1 MLRPFTWRAV
11 WFIASRPLF
20 LRQEFTC
27 PVSKAL
33 AFEPCCLTPWSL
45 GGALDLDLSEAG
57 PGDDRKSPGNLEM
70 LMRYENLFGGTLG
83 DSYGM
88 WEIMG

>member
-1 MLRPFTWRAV
+1 VA
-11 WFIASRPLF
+11 
-20 LRQEFTC
+20 
-27 PVSKAL
+27 
-33 AFEPCCLTPWSL
+33 PWSL